1 MREAVYPLIFR
12 NKARIHV
19 KVESCGDQA
28 LTHYFC
34 VIKMRLKFTK

>member
-19 KVESCGDQA
+19 KIESCDDQA
-28 LTHYFC
+28 LNHYFC
-34 VIKMRLKFTK
+34 VINRRLEFTK